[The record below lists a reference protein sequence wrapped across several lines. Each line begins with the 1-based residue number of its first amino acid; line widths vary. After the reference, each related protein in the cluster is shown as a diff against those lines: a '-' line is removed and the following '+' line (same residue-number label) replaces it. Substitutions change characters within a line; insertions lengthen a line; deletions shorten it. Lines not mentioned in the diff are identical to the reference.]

1 MHFASPI
8 SMFEI
13 IILIGPGTELFP
25 IVNERFSKACLPI
38 MNSPMILHTM
48 RSLSTVSKKFFVVGL
63 NEEKDDLMNAIG
75 DNIDVPVEYVG
86 IDTYDGTVASLLS
99 IYPMIA
105 SEDVLVCKGD
115 IVTNMDIQAMASNYF
130 GTKKMFMVILGNA
143 TSEVSI
149 LGYRGDELVFYSSDS
164 NEEIPFHLLKKGLT
178 LTKDLDVL
186 QLYMFKT
193 SLFKM
198 FSSSCFSFKHG
209 LLPDIVKDLALV
221 NPVGIHRP
229 AKSYV
234 YQIRTISNYLWVNTL
249 LKRHAISIDKNLK
262 TSESNAKFI
271 KDYVK
276 KYNLKD
282 LSNVVGDNTRTGNVL
297 LLDSIIGSGCD
308 IGEESKIISSIVM
321 DNVSIGHGSHIEGSI
336 VGMGATIL
344 DGSTL
349 INCKVSPG
357 YVFNEV
363 VHGDSQS
370 FSK

>member
-1 MHFASPI
+1 
-8 SMFEI
+8 MFEI

-25 IVNERFSKACLPI
+25 IVNEKFSKACLPI

-48 RSLSTVSKKFFVVGL
+48 ECLKSVSKRFFVVGL
-63 NEEKDDLMNAIG
+63 NEEKEDLMSALG
-75 DNIDVPVEYVG
+75 EDIDVPVEYVG

-99 IYPMIA
+99 LYPRIT
-105 SEDVLVCKGD
+105 SNDVLVCKGD
-115 IVTNMDIQAMASNYF
+115 IVTNMDIQAMAFHYF
-130 GTKKMFMVILGNA
+130 DSKKALMVILGNA
-143 TSEVSI
+143 VSETSI
-149 LGYRGDELVFYSSDS
+149 LGYKGDDLMFYSNDC

-178 LTKDLDVL
+178 LTKDLDIL
-186 QLYMFKT
+186 QFYMLKT

-198 FSSSCFSFKHG
+198 FKPDYFSFKHD
-209 LLPDIVKDLALV
+209 LLPNVVKNLALT

-229 AKSYV
+229 GKSYI
-234 YQIRTISNYLWVNTL
+234 YQIRSISNYLSVNAL
-249 LKRHAISIDKNLK
+249 LKRHSISTDKKLK

-282 LSNVVGDNTRTGNVL
+282 LSNVIDNNTKTGNVL
-297 LLDSIIGSGCD
+297 LLDSIIGRDCD

-321 DNVSIGHGSHIEGSI
+321 SSVSIGHGSHIEGSI
-336 VGMGATIL
+336 IGMGATIL
-344 DGSTL
+344 PGSVL

-357 YVFNEV
+357 YTFTEV
-363 VHGDSQS
+363 VNADTRS